1 MRVLLVSTNPRITAE
16 VETALAGKGDVELL
30 EVRTPERALQQ
41 LEDVGGFGVV
51 LADADTAPTGGFSLA
66 RDVKAREQMGMD
78 MPPVIL
84 LIARDDDRFLAKW
97 SQADAYL
104 RKPPDPFDL
113 SEVIDALLEGKPVP
127 ALPHVGSAQGDLPY
141 DLKGID
147 AIGAQGGGSMLGGGT
162 GAGL

>member
-1 MRVLLVSTNPRITAE
+1 MKVLLVSTNPRITSE
-16 VETALAGKGDVELL
+16 VETALVGKGDVELL

-41 LEDVGGFGVV
+41 LDEVGGFGLV
-51 LADADTAPTGGFSLA
+51 LADADTAPTGGFALS
-66 RDVKAREQMGMD
+66 REVKAREQMGAE

-113 SEVIDALLEGKPVP
+113 AEVVDAVVAGTPVP
-127 ALPHVGSAQGDLPY
+127 ALPHVGSARGDLPY
-141 DLKGID
+141 DLQGID
-147 AIGAQGGGSMLGGGT
+147 VIGAQGGGSMLGG
-162 GAGL
+162 AG